1 VAVGVGRTAGA
12 VGGLADSGLMVRL
25 TRGRLWIGLLATLL
39 VGIVALNVVALG
51 INAASSK
58 VSQASD
64 QLRRANS
71 ALRAGIAGD
80 LSNEKVQAAAA
91 ALGLA
96 IPAPGDVRYLRP
108 GANDATEAARRLL
121 QGELTQGTAYPP
133 STTTTATTTAAATPT
148 ATTTTPTVTTPVPD
162 PTATTTA
169 TETTTA
175 SATTT
180 APPAT
185 PTTTA
190 PSAPTSGGSSGGGFS
205 P

>member
-1 VAVGVGRTAGA
+1 MAVGVGRTAGA

-58 VSQASD
+58 VAQASD

-71 ALRAGIAGD
+71 ALRARIAGD
-80 LSNEKVQAAAA
+80 LSNEKVQVAAA

-96 IPAPGDVRYLRP
+96 IPQPGDVHYLRP
-108 GANDATEAARRLL
+108 GANDAAEAARRLL

-133 STTTTATTTAAATPT
+133 AVTTTATTTTAATTTATTTAPTVTAPVPDPTTTPT
-148 ATTTTPTVTTPVPD
+148 TTPTETTTTTPT
-162 PTATTTA
+162 AT
-169 TETTTA
+169 
-175 SATTT
+175 
-180 APPAT
+180 PAT
-185 PTTTA
+185 PTTTT
-190 PSAPTSGGSSGGGFS
+190 PSAPTSGGATGGGVS